1 MTLEPKIKNYVK
13 KLLNMIEILEKCVSN
28 SMINNKSKINQ
39 RWVELVKVS
48 WIEEDQV
55 LVVNKDKL
63 ELLLVTVLTT
73 SIKRLNMMFVKLLL
87 KISKI
92 KKDK

>member
-13 KLLNMIEILEKCVSN
+13 KLLNTIEILEKCVSN

-73 SIKRLNMMFVKLLL
+73 SIKRLNMMFVKLL
-87 KISKI
+87 
-92 KKDK
+92 